1 MSAAKE
7 MNTINPLANPKGVK
21 LLCELCQKPAFVQC
35 MDCRV
40 TYYCGPEHQ
49 KTDWL
54 GIHEKIC
61 QLLIPLRTPIPFLG
75 SEEERQHRKKQQ
87 IVRQKQ
93 MIELCRTEGQKLLFE
108 GRYDRVVP
116 AAMES
121 LKFSIEVYGLSSIE
135 LVPSYL
141 ILGEASIGLSR
152 LSQAEEYLAQAQWT
166 VLKTPACPDSIKSK
180 LFRNLG
186 LLYAAQGNYPGA
198 LSQLADDI
206 YHSSRVHG
214 TDDIRTSG
222 GYFHMAN
229 VFYRQNKLDVAFSL
243 YNQVTD
249 IWFEHLGK
257 LVGQRTK
264 TPAEPSG
271 IGPAFI
277 SGVPTDFD
285 ILDEAQEAEAIQVV
299 NAMLDLREQQTV
311 QTPAVMCK
319 IYFTTAMLQ
328 FILGDMLKARD
339 FGIKA
344 RTACENAASSDEG
357 TMRNL
362 VEFLKA
368 VERSM

>member
-1 MSAAKE
+1 

-21 LLCELCQKPAFVQC
+21 LLCELCQKPAFLQC
-35 MDCRV
+35 TECRV
-40 TYYCGPEHQ
+40 TYYCSTEHQ
-49 KTDWL
+49 KADWL

-61 QLLIPLRTPIPFLG
+61 QLLIALRTPIPFLG
-75 SEEERQHRKKQQ
+75 SEEERQHRKQQQ

-116 AAMES
+116 AALES

-141 ILGEASIGLSR
+141 ILGEASIGLGR

-166 VLKTPACPDSIKSK
+166 VLKTPECTDDIKSK

-186 LLYAAQGNYPGA
+186 LLYAAQGNYPDA

-229 VFYRQNKLDVAFSL
+229 VFYRQSKLDIAFSL

-249 IWFEHLGK
+249 IWYEHLSR
-257 LVGQRTK
+257 LLRQRTK
-264 TPAEPSG
+264 TPAKPSG
-271 IGPAFI
+271 IGPAFN
-277 SGVPTDFD
+277 SGLPTDFE
-285 ILDEAQEAEAIQVV
+285 ILDEAQEAEAIQVI
-299 NAMLDLREQQTV
+299 NAILDLREQQSV

-328 FILGDMLKARD
+328 YILGDMPKAKE

-344 RTACENAASSDEG
+344 RTACENTVSSDDAA
-357 TMRNL
+357 MKNV

-368 VERSM
+368 VERSL

>member
-1 MSAAKE
+1 M
-7 MNTINPLANPKGVK
+7 
-21 LLCELCQKPAFVQC
+21 
-35 MDCRV
+35 
-40 TYYCGPEHQ
+40 
-49 KTDWL
+49 
-54 GIHEKIC
+54 
-61 QLLIPLRTPIPFLG
+61 
-75 SEEERQHRKKQQ
+75 
-87 IVRQKQ
+87 
-93 MIELCRTEGQKLLFE
+93 
-108 GRYDRVVP
+108 
-116 AAMES
+116 
-121 LKFSIEVYGLSSIE
+121 
-135 LVPSYL
+135 
-141 ILGEASIGLSR
+141 
-152 LSQAEEYLAQAQWT
+152 
-166 VLKTPACPDSIKSK
+166 LKTPECPDSIKSK